1 MTTATNEAVRVIWK
15 CRNKNCK
22 HVWAYDYQ
30 PATGR
35 NNEYRYLADGTK
47 RYLVEDHMNEL
58 RCPECNCSLPNGTRV
73 KGVYNEKH
81 ACNAKCMSSTS
92 GVCSCSCGGKN
103 HGAGHL

>member
-1 MTTATNEAVRVIWK
+1 MAATINETEITRYIWK

-22 HVWAYDYQ
+22 HVWAL
-30 PATGR
+30 
-35 NNEYRYLADGTK
+35 EYIKRGSSAYRMVDGK
-47 RYLVEDHMNEL
+47 QIWVSDDFAGDL
-58 RCPECNCSLPNGTRV
+58 RCPNCRRNLPDGNQV

-103 HGAGHL
+103 HGIGHL